1 MRIPVV
7 FLFTGEHKAL
17 QIREQRG
24 GAAWVFPALS
34 LGWLLYILAL
44 PKLGAFSSNIFFLR
58 NVQFHGVS
66 LGSSSS
72 SKETSKGA
80 LTSNY

>member
-24 GAAWVFPALS
+24 GAACIFPALS

-44 PKLGAFSSNIFFLR
+44 PKLGAFSSNIFFSEKCTVSWGLLR
-58 NVQFHGVS
+58 EQ
-66 LGSSSS
+66 L
-72 SKETSKGA
+72 
-80 LTSNY
+80 